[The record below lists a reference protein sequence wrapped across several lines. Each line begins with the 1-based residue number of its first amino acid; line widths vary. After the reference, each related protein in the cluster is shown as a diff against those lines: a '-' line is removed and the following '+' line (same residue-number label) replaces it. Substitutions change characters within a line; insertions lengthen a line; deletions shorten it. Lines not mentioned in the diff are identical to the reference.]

1 MDEIIKV
8 KVKKAR
14 VSEIIVTDKETG
26 EITSHTK
33 SEVTAY
39 ESEPPY
45 IKMYIKDVVRLKDL
59 PAGSSKV
66 LFQLLS
72 RMGYNNTIATYKP
85 FKKLIASD
93 LGLSLSYI
101 EDCISMFIKAGLL
114 IRVDRGMYMA
124 DPDLFAR
131 GSWKDIKELRLAIT
145 YNQKTGIKKL
155 KSNISEEVQ
164 LKLGF

>member
-1 MDEIIKV
+1 MGEI
-8 KVKKAR
+8 KKAR
-14 VSEIIVTDKETG
+14 VSEVVTHDESG
-26 EITSHTK
+26 VMTSHTK
-33 SEVTAY
+33 TEVTAY

-45 IKMYIKDVVRLKDL
+45 IKMYIKDVVRLKEL
-59 PAGSSKV
+59 PKGSSKV

-93 LGLSLSYI
+93 LGLSLSYV

-124 DPDLFAR
+124 DSNLFAR
-131 GSWKDIKELRLAIT
+131 GSWRDIKELRLAIS
-145 YNQKTGIKKL
+145 YDQKTGVKTL

-164 LKLGF
+164 LRLGL